1 MKWIVAAM
9 ALIFTTHASATTVQ
23 ITSGKKKVTQIT
35 TDCFYD
41 IKNPSSVVL
50 RPLGKIRK
58 HGRVILV
65 VDGQKMVCRIK
76 DINRIP

>member
-1 MKWIVAAM
+1 MKWIVAALT
-9 ALIFTTHASATTVQ
+9 ALVLAAHASATTMQ
-23 ITSGKKKVTQIT
+23 ITSGKKVTQIT

-58 HGRVILV
+58 HGKVILV

-76 DINRIP
+76 DINRIS

>member
-9 ALIFTTHASATTVQ
+9 ALIFTTHASATTMQ
-23 ITSGKKKVTQIT
+23 ITSGKKVTQIT

-58 HGRVILV
+58 NGRVILV

-76 DINRIP
+76 DINRIS

>member
-9 ALIFTTHASATTVQ
+9 ALIFATHASATTIQ
-23 ITSGKKKVTQIT
+23 MTSGKKVTQIT

-41 IKNPSSVVL
+41 IKNTSSVVL

-58 HGRVILV
+58 NGKVILV
-65 VDGQKMVCRIK
+65 VDGQKMICRIK
-76 DINRIP
+76 DINRIT